1 MDSMSSSNMEQ
12 MQDSMRRAICGS
24 IEFRELGIGKS
35 LVHTGYTY
43 PDGDEFRIVLEIKKN
58 GEVLL
63 TDEGHTMMWLSYE
76 DFNLT
81 DSRTDMIRRSLSSV
95 EFEDGEIFVPCDSS
109 NIGAA
114 LQTLIQALQSVSD
127 MIFLRKEMVR
137 STFLEDVKNVFKS
150 KFKGRCE
157 IDKEIEIGND
167 SYNLDVYMNVGNR
180 PLYVLIASNKDRCK
194 EATITAM
201 AIELANKAVVE
212 DMAYPLVMSIIDEN
226 ASDIT
231 KKDVFRL
238 INKTDKTFSSSNE
251 VENGIVP
258 YLRTCGLSEA

>member
-1 MDSMSSSNMEQ
+1 MSGSTMEQ
-12 MQDSMRRAICGS
+12 MQNSMRRAICGS

-43 PDGDEFRIVLEIKKN
+43 PDGDEFRIVLEIRKN
-58 GEVLL
+58 GEVIL

-76 DFNLT
+76 DFNHT
-81 DSRTDMIRRSLSSV
+81 EVRTDLIRRSLSSV
-95 EFEDGEIFVPCDSS
+95 EFDDGEIFIHCDSS

-127 MIFLRKEMVR
+127 MIFLRKETVR
-137 STFLEDVKNVFKS
+137 STFLEDVKTIFIR

-157 IDKEIEIGND
+157 IDKEIKIGND
-167 SYNLDVYMNVGNR
+167 LYNLDVYMNIGNR

-201 AIELANKAVVE
+201 AVELANKTVIADVPV
-212 DMAYPLVMSIIDEN
+212 YPLVMSIIDEN

-231 KKDVFRL
+231 KKDIFRL
-238 INKTDKTFSSSNE
+238 INKTDKTFSSPNE

-258 YLRTCGLSEA
+258 YLKTRGLSEA

>member
-1 MDSMSSSNMEQ
+1 MSSSNMEQ

-127 MIFLRKEMVR
+127 MILLRHEWD
-137 STFLEDVKNVFKS
+137 T
-150 KFKGRCE
+150 
-157 IDKEIEIGND
+157 IEH
-167 SYNLDVYMNVGNR
+167 
-180 PLYVLIASNKDRCK
+180 
-194 EATITAM
+194 
-201 AIELANKAVVE
+201 
-212 DMAYPLVMSIIDEN
+212 
-226 ASDIT
+226 
-231 KKDVFRL
+231 F
-238 INKTDKTFSSSNE
+238 F
-251 VENGIVP
+251 
-258 YLRTCGLSEA
+258 